1 MKDKTIFKNLAKM
14 FLESDITQ
22 DGNEINISFNDKD
35 QVLPAMKAVS
45 DVLDDVDER
54 RLMEGLGFDDDYE
67 YEGDI

>member
-22 DGNEINISFNDKD
+22 DGNEISISFNDKD